1 MDLTRRL
8 LWSVVAS
15 VEDVIKMLY
24 GAIAWLGMTNKPVTL
39 QIFRWHVYCLAQRSQ
54 RSTVGEWLEVVR
66 FSKEVVGS
74 TYTIT
79 VCEGYIRIDAP
90 SE

>member
-1 MDLTRRL
+1 MAWNDKQASDVTDFQVACL
-8 LWSVVAS
+8 LLST
-15 VEDVIKMLY
+15 KTY
-24 GAIAWLGMTNKPVTL
+24 KP
-39 QIFRWHVYCLAQRSQ
+39 